1 MKNKTGI
8 FIDISLTIVSRQNK
22 SKIQHIKFQD
32 LINTV
37 TSCSSKYKH
46 RRLMTVNITRI
57 IHNHDPQP

>member
-32 LINTV
+32 LITQLLHVLRNT
-37 TSCSSKYKH
+37 
-46 RRLMTVNITRI
+46 NIG
-57 IHNHDPQP
+57 D